1 MYLTLNVFSWFIIR
15 LMIITHPSGVRITQD
30 HLTKSPSETNGVGR
44 EVKGSSLFIINLLI
58 CLWGSR
64 ISFKRSQVSL
74 SRQRKTNPSIG
85 S

>member
-44 EVKGSSLFIINLLI
+44 EVKGSSLFVIKHYFLFMS
-58 CLWGSR
+58 GSR
-64 ISFKRSQVSL
+64 TPFKRSQVSL
-74 SRQRKTNPSIG
+74 SRQ
-85 S
+85 